1 MSEGILTALIG
12 IMGTALGTVLGWALS
27 AFSRRGRLSIYLSAY
42 HESFEFNND
51 GEISP
56 ASSFDDTEAY
66 FYQLSLNVYNSS
78 CDTKIIRDLRIEFLN
93 GKEVAISSIPR
104 DSDTERP
111 ISGGIIFHRNFE
123 TLNVPPKS
131 VVPLHL
137 QGGLWRPELENFEKL
152 NSVDNIRIAYK
163 SEKNTDCYVQVGERI
178 RGPRFDAIRDRQ
190 E

>member
-12 IMGTALGTVLGWALS
+12 SMGTVLGTVLGWALS
-27 AFSRRGRLSIYLSAY
+27 AFSRRGRLSLYLSAY

-51 GEISP
+51 GVISSP
-56 ASSFDDTEAY
+56 SSFDDTEAY

-93 GKEVAISSIPR
+93 GKEAAISSIPK

-111 ISGGIIFHRNFE
+111 ISGGIIFHRDFE

-137 QGGLWRPELENFEKL
+137 QGGPWRPELENFEKL